1 VEAPAERLGA
11 AAHELRHPI
20 ARALRRQQI
29 NLGSHQEHVHGSLH
43 HVRVDEVHGV
53 HRERPVEYGLMDS
66 ARHIIGCRL
75 IQETRVRSALGDVA
89 SDG

>member
-1 VEAPAERLGA
+1 
-11 AAHELRHPI
+11 
-20 ARALRRQQI
+20 
-29 NLGSHQEHVHGSLH
+29 
-43 HVRVDEVHGV
+43 
-53 HRERPVEYGLMDS
+53 MDS